1 MELALPIAEVLAQPI
16 PIPQQFAQLLGGR
29 VGQPT
34 GRRPLLGGE
43 PRDAQGING
52 VGLRPLE
59 FFRGKA
65 PRPQG
70 IQQGH
75 RESLGH
81 QYGEYIL
88 PVMAGRLH
96 GHQGLWRRPQQREQ
110 VLVAPS
116 ILGEA
121 GGFEHYRLRR
131 IHTRHDMPLRAHID
145 PHESHPNPFR
155 REVVGAS
162 RPVPLLTLVY
172 ARTRAA
178 PQDTVRAW
186 STGRGRQSESRG
198 PRLKRVTATLSRI
211 PSIPTTRMST
221 P

>member
-131 IHTRHDMPLRAHID
+131 IHTRHAMPLRAHID
-145 PHESHPNPFR
+145 PRIASQSLPTGGSGSLAAGPPAHACL
-155 REVVGAS
+155 REDARGAS
-162 RPVPLLTLVY
+162 GYRSSVEHR
-172 ARTRAA
+172 ARA
-178 PQDTVRAW
+178 P
-186 STGRGRQSESRG
+186 
-198 PRLKRVTATLSRI
+198 I
-211 PSIPTTRMST
+211 
-221 P
+221 